1 MRTMTRQKAGATG
14 LVTLP
19 QVNLLP
25 LEIIERRRLRVV
37 QAGLGGAVALALV
50 LLVGLYFLA
59 AAAVSSSQS
68 DLTAAQA
75 ENASVQKQ
83 VNDYANVG
91 QTYALVDK
99 AHGLLRD
106 AGGAEVLWSRY
117 LTDLSLKIPSTVWL
131 NQVTVAPA
139 AAAPATALTGV
150 TPAIATI
157 TFTGVA
163 LSHDDVAV
171 WLDALASE
179 RGWTDPYFSTSTE
192 QYIGSH
198 QTYTFTSS
206 VTVTATALSG
216 RYTTPAGS

>member
-1 MRTMTRQKAGATG
+1 MRTITRQKAGATG

-59 AAAVSSSQS
+59 ASAVSSSQS

-75 ENASVQKQ
+75 ENALVQKQ
-83 VNDYANVG
+83 VNGFANVG

-106 AGGAEVLWSRY
+106 AGGGEVLWSRY

-139 AAAPATALTGV
+139 AAAPVTALTGV

-206 VTVTATALSG
+206 VTVTAAALSG
-216 RYTTPAGS
+216 RYTTPAGG